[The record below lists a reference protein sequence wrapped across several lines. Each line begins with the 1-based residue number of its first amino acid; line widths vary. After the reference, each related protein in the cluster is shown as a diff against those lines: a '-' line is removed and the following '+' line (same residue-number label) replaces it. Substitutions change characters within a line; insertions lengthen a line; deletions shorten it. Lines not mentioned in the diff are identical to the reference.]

1 MSKVMSNDISSNIGK
16 EVLVVKDLKKR
27 YNKNADFTVKGL
39 SFVCHEGEVVGI
51 VGRNGA
57 GKSTTIKCITGLHP
71 FDEGEIS
78 ICGFDIVK
86 EPIKA
91 KYHLGYVPDV
101 SLAFDK
107 MTGIEY
113 LNFIADIFGIDS
125 DVRKERIEKLD
136 SAFGLNNALYRLI
149 NSYSHGMKQKI
160 SVMASILPEPDL
172 WILDEPLTGLD
183 PQTSSV
189 LKKLMKDYATKGHTV
204 IFSSHNLDVV
214 EKLCDRVII
223 ISEGSLVKDMDR
235 AEIEALGTSL
245 EEYFVNNTFDGDDL

>member
-1 MSKVMSNDISSNIGK
+1 MDREILI
-16 EVLVVKDLKKR
+16 VKDLKKK
-27 YNKNADFTVKGL
+27 YKQNTVCTIKGL
-39 SFVCHEGEVVGI
+39 SFVAKSGEVVGI

-57 GKSTTIKCITGLHP
+57 GKSTIIKCITGLHP
-71 FDEGEIS
+71 FDEGEIIIS
-78 ICGFDIVK
+78 GYNVVK
-86 EPIKA
+86 NPIEA

-113 LNFIADIFGIDS
+113 LNFIADIF
-125 DVRKERIEKLD
+125 DVGEEERRERISELD
-136 SAFGLNNALYRLI
+136 SAFGLGDALYRLI
-149 NSYSHGMKQKI
+149 NSYSHGMRQKI

-172 WILDEPLTGLD
+172 WVLDEPLTGLD

-189 LKKLMKDYATKGHTV
+189 LKKMMVDYAGKGHSV

-223 ISEGSLVKDMDR
+223 ISNGRLVKDMTREEVDS
-235 AEIEALGTSL
+235 LGVSL
-245 EEYFVNNTFDGDDL
+245 ENYFVNNTFDGGAR

>member
-1 MSKVMSNDISSNIGK
+1 MSKEILI
-16 EVLVVKDLKKR
+16 
-27 YNKNADFTVKGL
+27 VKGL
-39 SFVCHEGEVVGI
+39 MKKYNQNTDYTIKDLSFVARAGEVVGI

-71 FDEGEIS
+71 FDEGQIN
-78 ICGFDIVK
+78 ITGYDVVK
-86 EPIKA
+86 NPIEA

-113 LNFIADIFGIDS
+113 LNFIADIFDIS
-125 DVRKERIEKLD
+125 EEERKERISELD
-136 SAFGLNNALYRLI
+136 SAFGLGEALNRLI

-183 PQTSSV
+183 PQTSSA
-189 LKKLMKDYATKGHTV
+189 LKKMMVDYAGKGHSV

-223 ISEGSLVKDMDR
+223 ISNGRLVKDMTRKEVDS
-235 AEIEALGTSL
+235 LGVSL
-245 EEYFVNNTFDGDDL
+245 EDYFVNNTFDGDAR